1 MKRMKKEWTLRQ
13 LAAGTGVP
21 ERTIR
26 FYISRGLVDP
36 PLRGGRGA
44 AYGAGHKAR
53 LEDIKKLQAKGM
65 MLAEIS
71 HAIALA
77 NSEPVHRGEVVVL
90 AEALPEGRQ
99 ASTAEA
105 GADLRLSYA
114 AAPAHP
120 PSRVSAPALSLPEP
134 AVWRSYPV
142 APDVM
147 VMVRA
152 EAGPWRTKRILSALR
167 QFAAF
172 VAPESMGR
180 EPRETGETG
189 GSPVDG
195 DNQGKSLKGVKN
207 DKDDKE
213 NQGE

>member
-1 MKRMKKEWTLRQ
+1 ME
-13 LAAGTGVP
+13 
-21 ERTIR
+21 
-26 FYISRGLVDP
+26 
-36 PLRGGRGA
+36 
-44 AYGAGHKAR
+44 AR
-53 LEDIKKLQAKGM
+53 
-65 MLAEIS
+65 
-71 HAIALA
+71 
-77 NSEPVHRGEVVVL
+77 
-90 AEALPEGRQ
+90 
-99 ASTAEA
+99 
-105 GADLRLSYA
+105 
-114 AAPAHP
+114 APAA
-120 PSRVSAPALSLPEP
+120 SAGGSSVTRIVRSTKRCSSPTTEP

>member
-71 HAIALA
+71 HALALA
-77 NSEPVHRGEVVVL
+77 GSEPGHRGELVEF
-90 AEALPEGRQ
+90 AEVGPAGRQ
-99 ASTAEA
+99 AYTPETEAE
-105 GADLRLSYA
+105 LRISH
-114 AAPAHP
+114 AAPARP
-120 PSRVSAPALSLPEP
+120 AARVSAPAPSLPEP

-172 VAPESMGR
+172 VAPESVDR

-195 DNQGKSLKGVKN
+195 ENQGKSLKGVKN